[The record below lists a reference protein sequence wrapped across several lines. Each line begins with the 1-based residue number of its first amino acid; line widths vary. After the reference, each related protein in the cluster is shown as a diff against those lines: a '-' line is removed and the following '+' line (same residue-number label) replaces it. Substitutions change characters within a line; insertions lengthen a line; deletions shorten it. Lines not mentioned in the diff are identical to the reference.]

1 MILTFFFSWM
11 TTMKENK
18 GKEVVDEE
26 IRLEVQS
33 QPRFAVG
40 DERKNFSKAID
51 LENLPSCCKEK
62 RVKHRLSK
70 PGLPILPTSQQLSIQ
85 IQDLDQSKLD
95 IIPSSKTIVPTSSQP
110 SQRVPLNLIEKED
123 LAWERFEKVMTDE
136 NVAVCYDM
144 SLIEF
149 EHSAVYDL
157 FKVCNYFYLV
167 LSQ

>member
-1 MILTFFFSWM
+1 M
-11 TTMKENK
+11 
-18 GKEVVDEE
+18 
-26 IRLEVQS
+26 
-33 QPRFAVG
+33 
-40 DERKNFSKAID
+40 
-51 LENLPSCCKEK
+51 
-62 RVKHRLSK
+62 
-70 PGLPILPTSQQLSIQ
+70 
-85 IQDLDQSKLD
+85 
-95 IIPSSKTIVPTSSQP
+95 PTSSQP

-167 LSQ
+167 LS